1 MEPSTLPPT
10 GKITIEWSL
19 GHEPNDFDTYAWR
32 VTCYPQLPDEAVAGI
47 LAEVLKAY

>member
-1 MEPSTLPPT
+1 MEPRSLPPT

-32 VTCYPQLPDEAVAGI
+32 VTCDPELPDEAVAGI